1 MSRLNFR
8 KFFGILF
15 TAFII
20 IIVLAFLLV
29 SISEKASVATTLIL
43 VGIPL
48 VIRYIFYKL
57 RFRRKY
63 KMNYVIR
70 PQYRGF

>member
-29 SISEKASVATTLIL
+29 SISEKTSVATTLIL

-57 RFRRKY
+57 AK
-63 KMNYVIR
+63 I
-70 PQYRGF
+70 

>member
-1 MSRLNFR
+1 MEHQEQLILHSCSV
-8 KFFGILF
+8 LF

-20 IIVLAFLLV
+20 IIVLIFLLV
-29 SISEKASVATTLIL
+29 SISQKASIATTIIL

-57 RFRRKY
+57 A
-63 KMNYVIR
+63 NL
-70 PQYRGF
+70 